1 MTGTILDLTAA
12 DYHQDKIDDRPS
24 LNASIAK
31 VLLAE
36 SPLHAWHAHPR
47 LNPNYIPSVDRKF
60 DVGTVVHRMLLQ
72 PEQANHVAVIDAL
85 DWRTKAAQEVRD
97 QAREDGNTPLLAGEW
112 DRVQEMLTAVRDQ
125 INRLDVDPLPFY
137 AGKAEQTICWED
149 ERTSVLCRARIDW
162 LHDGNRAVSDLK
174 TTKLSANP
182 ATWSQRTLWSI
193 GAHIQSA
200 VYKRAVL
207 ATTGIEPDL
216 RFVIAETSPPYAIS
230 VVSVAPSGLALA
242 EAQFDHALDVW
253 KRCLETNQWPA
264 YPTQTVEAEAP
275 PWLESQWWETQQ
287 LEGEV
292 VS

>member
-112 DRVQEMLTAVRDQ
+112 QRVQEMLTAVRDQ

-149 ERTSVLCRARIDW
+149 ERTGVLCRSRLDW
-162 LHDGNRAVSDLK
+162 LRDDMTGIDDAK
-174 TTKLSANP
+174 TTKASAHP
-182 ATWSQRTLWSI
+182 AEWSRRTLWSI
-193 GAHIQSA
+193 GADVQCVAYKAA
-200 VYKRAVL
+200 VKSV
-207 ATTGIEPDL
+207 TGDEPDM
-216 RFVIAETSPPYAIS
+216 RFIVMESQPPYALS
-230 VVSVAPSGLALA
+230 VVSLAPSAIALGEAKWDLAL
-242 EAQFDHALDVW
+242 DIW
-253 KRCLETNQWPA
+253 KRCLERDTWPA
-264 YPTQTVEAEAP
+264 YIPRVVEAEAP
-275 PWLESQWWETQQ
+275 PYAESDFWDKQLDEET
-287 LEGEV
+287 
-292 VS
+292 SK